1 MSEIKTQIIR
11 SEREISPRNLVVR
24 NYSEQLKS
32 AVISDLR
39 RKEILKKMR
48 SELTAQQF
56 CRPEIRSAETAVQ
69 RDCISQSVIKNTE
82 ISSGNKITH
91 SGNFL
96 QTSVNNDFIHTQRN
110 SEYIKSAKISY
121 SEDVKAVISATE
133 NLEEKIKSADRVFR
147 KKAILRNMRIKQIRL
162 KNKRYTFAKSDDDN
176 LLSESAELVRS
187 SADSVIRIGEA
198 FKNTVS
204 AAANGINSV
213 RSTVKNGVKIGTKKD
228 VRKIF
233 TAVGSGI
240 KNAASDAGN
249 QLLKTKI
256 DKSKITDTG
265 TETVKQGITEIRYI
279 DNARKAVLNTART
292 SVKAAVAVKNMPRD
306 TRAQM
311 KRIKK
316 NAKRTMEFAKKTAA
330 VLKKIFTS
338 KIGIIILLALAVIL
352 MLVLLINGLVTLVS
366 AAITSLFSWLISEDE
381 DKSSE
386 DIMDDYSTSIVEYI
400 EEKQSE
406 IDDIVE
412 GFVCDKR
419 QYPPYDEISELNR
432 YGNKN
437 IADIEENSVLAVLA
451 VIRYRD
457 LQEDNA
463 DDGEEKEIKFEFTDD
478 EISEVIEKFYE
489 FEYHYEYGNCHYP
502 YCKCKTEVT
511 VYNEGTPY
519 EYAVES
525 TEYYCDVQHKWLYG
539 EVTNYTV
546 QNVMDEYD
554 FTDEEKDLYEMYLA
568 QIASM
573 TGVDENA

>member
-11 SEREISPRNLVVR
+11 SECEISSKNIVVK

-32 AVISDLR
+32 SVIFDMR
-39 RKEILKKMR
+39 RKEILKKMQ

-56 CRPEIRSAETAVQ
+56 HRPEIRSAENAVKV
-69 RDCISQSVIKNTE
+69 RTESV
-82 ISSGNKITH
+82 
-91 SGNFL
+91 L
-96 QTSVNNDFIHTQRN
+96 RTSVDNDFIHTQRN

-121 SEDVKAVISATE
+121 SEDVKTVIAASE
-133 NLEEKIKSADRVFR
+133 NLEEKIQSADKIFR
-147 KKAILRNMRIKQIRL
+147 KKAILRNMQIKQMRL
-162 KNKRYTFAKSDDDN
+162 KNKRYTVAKSDDDN
-176 LLSESAELVRS
+176 LLSGSAELERS
-187 SADSVIRIGEA
+187 SADTVIQAGET
-198 FKNTVS
+198 FKNTV
-204 AAANGINSV
+204 AVAANGINSV
-213 RSTVKNGVKIGTKKD
+213 RSMVKNGVKVGTKKD
-228 VRKIF
+228 ALKIF
-233 TAVGSGI
+233 TAAGRGI
-240 KNAASDAGN
+240 KNVASDAGN

-292 SVKAAVAVKNMPRD
+292 TAKAAVAVKNMPRD
-306 TRAQM
+306 IRVKM

-316 NAKRTMEFAKKTAA
+316 NAKRTKDAA
-330 VLKKIFTS
+330 VKVFTVVRKALTS
-338 KIGIIILLALAVIL
+338 KVGIIILLALAVIL

-386 DIMDDYSTSIVEYI
+386 DILDDYSASIIEYVD
-400 EEKQSE
+400 EKQSE

-419 QYPPYDEISELNR
+419 QYPPYDEITELNQ
-432 YGNKN
+432 YGNKD
-437 IADIEENSVLAVLA
+437 IAEIDENSVLAILA

-457 LQEDNA
+457 LQEDGG
-463 DDGEEKEIKFEFTDD
+463 DEEQEIKFEFTDN
-478 EISEVIEKFYE
+478 EITEVIEKFYD
-489 FEYHYEYGNCHYP
+489 FEYHYEYKNCNYP

-519 EYAVES
+519 EYTVES
-525 TEYYCDVQHKWLYG
+525 TEYYCDVQHQWLYG

-554 FTDEEKDLYEMYLA
+554 FTDEEKDLYEMYFE
-568 QIASM
+568 QIKSM
-573 TGVDENA
+573 NGVDENI

>member
-1 MSEIKTQIIR
+1 MSEIKTQVVR
-11 SEREISPRNLVVR
+11 SEREISSQNLVVR

-56 CRPEIRSAETAVQ
+56 HRPEIRSAENAVKS
-69 RDCISQSVIKNTE
+69 RTDNV
-82 ISSGNKITH
+82 
-91 SGNFL
+91 L
-96 QTSVNNDFIHTQRN
+96 QTSVNNDFIHTQRHTD
-110 SEYIKSAKISY
+110 YIKKAKVSY
-121 SEDVKAVISATE
+121 SEDVKSVIAASE
-133 NLEEKIKSADRVFR
+133 NLEEKIQSADKIFR
-147 KKAILRNMRIKQIRL
+147 RKAILSNMQIKQMRL
-162 KNKRYTFAKSDDDN
+162 KNKRYTVAKSDDDN
-176 LLSESAELVRS
+176 LFSESAELVRS
-187 SADSVIRIGEA
+187 SADTVIQAGEA
-198 FKNTVS
+198 FRNTV
-204 AAANGINSV
+204 AVTTNGINSV
-213 RSTVKNGVKIGTKKD
+213 RSMIKNGVKVGTKKD
-228 VRKIF
+228 ALKIF
-233 TAVGSGI
+233 TAVGGGI
-240 KNAASDAGN
+240 KNVASDAGN

-256 DKSKITDTG
+256 DKFKITDTG
-265 TETVKQGITEIRYI
+265 TETIKQGITEIRHI
-279 DNARKAVLNTART
+279 DNARKAILNTART
-292 SVKAAVAVKNMPRD
+292 TAKAAVAVKNMPRD

-316 NAKRTMEFAKKTAA
+316 NVERTKEVA
-330 VLKKIFTS
+330 VKVFTVIHKALTS

-386 DIMDDYSTSIVEYI
+386 DIMDDYSTAIVEYI

-406 IDDIVE
+406 IDNIVE
-412 GFVCDKR
+412 GFVCDTR
-419 QYPPYDEISELNR
+419 QYPPYDEITELNQ
-432 YGNKN
+432 YGNKD
-437 IADIEENSVLAVLA
+437 IADIDENSVLAILA

-457 LQEDNA
+457 LQEDNGNG
-463 DDGEEKEIKFEFTDD
+463 DNEEEEIKFEFTDD
-478 EISEVIEKFYE
+478 EIQEVIEKFFD

-511 VYNEGTPY
+511 IYNEGTPY
-519 EYAVES
+519 EYTVES
-525 TEYYCDVQHKWLYG
+525 TEYYCDVRHQWLYG

-568 QIASM
+568 QIRSM
-573 TGVDENA
+573 TGDDENI